1 MNSRASVVVA
11 GYSLGLLLVA
21 GLRLE
26 AGSGNVLGSL
36 STLATPLYV
45 MVTAVA
51 AVLLMRLGTPL
62 RGFGFRSALSRSR
75 ILALALIGFVCL
87 QVHGA
92 FLEPVWER
100 ALGTGR
106 DLGRFADVSGSI
118 SRLIA
123 VLALS
128 WTFAA
133 FGEEF
138 AFRILLLRGT
148 AFALGDGRLAL
159 VAALLL
165 QALIFGLV
173 HAYQG
178 PVGIAATMSHGL
190 ILGALTLAA
199 RGTIWPA
206 ALAHGFNNT
215 VGLMLVYL
223 DR

>member
-26 AGSGNVLGSL
+26 TGSESVLGSL
-36 STLATPLYV
+36 SALATPLYIAI
-45 MVTAVA
+45 TALA
-51 AVLLMRLGTPL
+51 AVLLIRLGAPL
-62 RGFGFRSALSRSR
+62 SGLGFRSALPPSR
-75 ILALALIGFVCL
+75 ILVLALIGFACL

-100 ALGTGR
+100 VLGSER
-106 DLGRFADVSGSI
+106 DLARFADVSGSI
-118 SRLIA
+118 PRLIA

-138 AFRILLLRGT
+138 AFRILLLRST
-148 AFALGDGRLAL
+148 AFALGDGRLAF
-159 VAALLL
+159 VAGVLL
-165 QALIFGLV
+165 QALLFGLV

-178 PVGIAATMSHGL
+178 PVGIASTMSHGL
-190 ILGALTLAA
+190 ILGVLTLAA
-199 RGTIWPA
+199 RGTLWPA
-206 ALAHGFNNT
+206 ALAHGLNNT
-215 VGLMLVYL
+215 VGLLLVYL
-223 DR
+223 NR

>member
-62 RGFGFRSALSRSR
+62 RGFGFRSALPRSR
-75 ILALALIGFVCL
+75 I
-87 QVHGA
+87 
-92 FLEPVWER
+92 
-100 ALGTGR
+100 
-106 DLGRFADVSGSI
+106 
-118 SRLIA
+118 
-123 VLALS
+123 
-128 WTFAA
+128 
-133 FGEEF
+133 
-138 AFRILLLRGT
+138 
-148 AFALGDGRLAL
+148 LAL

-206 ALAHGFNNT
+206 ALAHGFSNT
-215 VGLMLVYL
+215 VGLLLVYL